1 MEKVNGCPKDIGLKN
16 IFKNILL
23 KKKKKLI
30 FYGFF
35 YIPMNVM
42 LKLFLNSLLT
52 IGIRTL
58 VNTRSPIGIYY
69 QMTKMPL

>member
-23 KKKKKLI
+23 KKKKKIDFLW
-30 FYGFF
+30 FF

>member
-1 MEKVNGCPKDIGLKN
+1 MEKVNEYPKDIGLKN

-23 KKKKKLI
+23 KKKKKIDFLW
-30 FYGFF
+30 FF

>member
-23 KKKKKLI
+23 KKKKKIDFLW
-30 FYGFF
+30 FF

-52 IGIRTL
+52 IGTRTL

>member
-1 MEKVNGCPKDIGLKN
+1 MEKVNGCLKDIGLKN

-23 KKKKKLI
+23 KKKKKIDFLW
-30 FYGFF
+30 FF

>member
-23 KKKKKLI
+23 KKKKKIDFLW
-30 FYGFF
+30 FF

-58 VNTRSPIGIYY
+58 FNTRSPIGINY

>member
-1 MEKVNGCPKDIGLKN
+1 MEKVNGCPKDIDLKN

-23 KKKKKLI
+23 KKKKKIDFLW
-30 FYGFF
+30 FF